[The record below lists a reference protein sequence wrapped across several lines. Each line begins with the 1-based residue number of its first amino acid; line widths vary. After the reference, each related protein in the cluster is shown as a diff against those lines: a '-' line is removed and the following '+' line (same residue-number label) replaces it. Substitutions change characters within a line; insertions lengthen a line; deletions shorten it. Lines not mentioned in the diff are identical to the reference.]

1 MAATSPT
8 KLAIARREGQ
18 DAFARAGMTHTEKGL
33 SVCPYSAQQSELR
46 RAWLEGYD
54 FAAKRAGRTI

>member
-8 KLAIARREGQ
+8 KIALARREGQ
-18 DAFARAGMTHTEKGL
+18 DAFRRVGLTHTSAGV
-33 SVCPYSAQQSELR
+33 SVCPYSVHQSELR